1 MSNEKD
7 SAPAEIENMDE
18 LWVSNNGDDMN
29 DGATRNA
36 AIYSLKRLRQ
46 LCNASTELN
55 FTDEATRQRIVTEI
69 KTGKEKRKE

>member
-7 SAPAEIENMDE
+7 SVPAETGNMDE
-18 LWVSNNGDDMN
+18 LWVSNNGDDKN

-46 LCNASTELN
+46 LCNVSTELN
-55 FTDEATRQRIVTEI
+55 FTDEPTRQRIVTEI
-69 KTGKEKRKE
+69 KTGKEKQKE

>member
-7 SAPAEIENMDE
+7 SVPAEIENMDE
-18 LWVSNNGDDMN
+18 LWVSTNGD

-46 LCNASTELN
+46 LCNASTDLN
-55 FTDEATRQRIVTEI
+55 FTDEPTRQRIVTEI
-69 KTGKEKRKE
+69 KRGKEKQKE

>member
-7 SAPAEIENMDE
+7 SVPAEIENMDE
-18 LWVSNNGDDMN
+18 LWVSNNGDDKN

-46 LCNASTELN
+46 LCNASTDLN
-55 FTDEATRQRIVTEI
+55 FTDEPTRQRIVTEI
-69 KTGKEKRKE
+69 KTGKEKQKE